1 MKALQKSQAEGFVL
15 MHIDHY
21 QAEMDVMLKHNTPVY
36 DTLRAVMDQN
46 HKEHED
52 KLVVCTVLL
61 SFIGLI
67 ASNFTYVLII
77 AFCLSV
83 GHLSIGLSVCRL
95 SVCLHNCHI
104 TRELQSEWHP
114 LQTLYTHIYILIK
127 SWDCVWRLWFGTIRL
142 SFS

>member
-67 ASNFTYVLII
+67 ASNLTYVLMI
-77 AFCLSV
+77 AFCLSSV
-83 GHLSIGLSVCRL
+83 CLSVICL
-95 SVCLHNCHI
+95 SVCLSVVCLSVYI
-104 TRELQSEWHP
+104 IAILQESYKVSDIHFK
-114 LQTLYTHIYILIK
+114 LYTHIY
-127 SWDCVWRLWFGTIRL
+127 TY
-142 SFS
+142 